1 MKGIKLPRAPN
12 ANPDGS
18 YNIKLTPDQWQ
29 TFQDN
34 QQSQPQ
40 SAPEPAAQQP
50 GAEQPG
56 AEQSDAQQP
65 ATQKP
70 GAQQPDAQQPAAQ
83 QPDAPEQPEITASKD
98 PSMSFLWYIDTF
110 NSIFSILSILK
121 RIK

>member
-34 QQSQPQ
+34 QQSQTQ
-40 SAPEPAAQQP
+40 SAPEPADQ
-50 GAEQPG
+50 QPG

-65 ATQKP
+65 DAQQP
-70 GAQQPDAQQPAAQ
+70 GAQQLDAQQTDAQ
-83 QPDAPEQPEITASKD
+83 ESDDESITASND
-98 PSMSFLWYIDTF
+98 SSMFYVTDVI
-110 NSIFSILSILK
+110 
-121 RIK
+121 

>member
-34 QQSQPQ
+34 QQSQTQ

-50 GAEQPG
+50 GAEQP
-56 AEQSDAQQP
+56 DAQQP
-65 ATQKP
+65 S
-70 GAQQPDAQQPAAQ
+70 AQQPAALQPDAQQPAAQ
-83 QPDAPEQPEITASKD
+83 QPAAPEQPEITASKD
-98 PSMSFLWYIDTF
+98 PSMSFLWHIDTF
-110 NSIFSILSILK
+110 HSIFSILSILSILK